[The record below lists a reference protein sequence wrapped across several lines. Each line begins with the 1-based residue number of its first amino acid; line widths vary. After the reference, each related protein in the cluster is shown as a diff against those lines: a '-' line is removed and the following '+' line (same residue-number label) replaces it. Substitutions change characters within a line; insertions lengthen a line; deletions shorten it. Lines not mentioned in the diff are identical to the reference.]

1 MKTSLLLSLILSS
14 FSFAQQ
20 VQITNP
26 TPALPDSVTL
36 ANGSIV
42 SREEYDCMIQAAF
55 DYAWEQS
62 FGKMTQE
69 EHDLLFGVPMTIS
82 VEIEGEQP
90 VDDTDLY
97 MKEKATEKSIA
108 EPKKTAITPPSPNG

>member
-20 VQITNP
+20 VQIT
-26 TPALPDSVTL
+26 TPSVPDSVTL
-36 ANGSIV
+36 ANGRIV
-42 SREEYDCMIQAAF
+42 SMEEYDCMIQAAF

-62 FGKMTQE
+62 FGKMTQK
-69 EHDLLFGVPMTIS
+69 EHDLLFGVPLTIS

-97 MKEKATEKSIA
+97 MKEKSTEKSIA

>member
-1 MKTSLLLSLILSS
+1 MKTFIVFISLST

-20 VQITNP
+20 VQITTP
-26 TPALPDSVTL
+26 TPSVPDSVTL
-36 ANGSIV
+36 ANGRIV
-42 SREEYDCMIQAAF
+42 SKEEYDCMIQAAF

-69 EHDLLFGVPMTIS
+69 EHDLLFGVPIIIS

-90 VDDTDLY
+90 VDDTNLY
-97 MKEKATEKSIA
+97 LKEKSIA
-108 EPKKTAITPPSPNG
+108 EPKKTTITPPSPNE

>member
-14 FSFAQQ
+14 YSFAQQ
-20 VQITNP
+20 VQITTP
-26 TPALPDSVTL
+26 TPAVPDSVTL
-36 ANGSIV
+36 ANGRIV

-69 EHDLLFGVPMTIS
+69 EYDLLFGVPMTIS
-82 VEIEGEQP
+82 VEIESEQP
-90 VDDTDLY
+90 VDDTDFY
-97 MKEKATEKSIA
+97 MKEKSIA
-108 EPKKTAITPPSPNG
+108 EPKKTTITPPSPNE

>member
-1 MKTSLLLSLILSS
+1 MKILFLFSVILSS

-20 VQITNP
+20 VQITTP
-26 TPALPDSVTL
+26 TIAIPDSVSL
-36 ANGSIV
+36 ANGKIV
-42 SREEYDCMIQAAF
+42 SREEYDCMIQEAF

-69 EHDLLFGVPMTIS
+69 EHDLLFGVPITIS

-97 MKEKATEKSIA
+97 MKEKSIA
-108 EPKKTAITPPSPNG
+108 EPKKTTITPHTPNE

>member
-1 MKTSLLLSLILSS
+1 MKTSLLLSLFLSS

-20 VQITNP
+20 VQITTP
-26 TPALPDSVTL
+26 TPAVPDSVTL
-36 ANGSIV
+36 ENGRIV
-42 SREEYDCMIQAAF
+42 SKEEYECMIQAAF

-82 VEIEGEQP
+82 VEIEGETP

-97 MKEKATEKSIA
+97 MKEKSTEKSIV
-108 EPKKTAITPPSPNG
+108 EPKKIAITPPSPNE